1 MRTIVKALP
10 LLMYVIHNDT
20 NVKVTT
26 DGASSHPTN
35 C

>member
-26 DGASSHPTN
+26 D
-35 C
+35 